1 MEERRHRGLQV
12 VEEVYLHT
20 TLPLAE
26 LGPPEDRQ
34 AKRYRGRVKRIDV
47 PVQLEDVVYP
57 FLAGL
62 AHHEEGV
69 VLEDPIVPVLVG
81 SGQGCLGHGLGAHSH
96 VIALR
101 LVGFQGN
108 NQVSKTFSTAEL
120 PEHHDEQLVPAG
132 EVLHVFVAFI
142 FPG

>member
-1 MEERRHRGLQV
+1 MEERRHRSLQV
-12 VEEVYLHT
+12 VEEVYLHAA
-20 TLPLAE
+20 LPLAE

-34 AKRYRGRVKRIDV
+34 AERYRGRIERIDV
-47 PVQLEDVVYP
+47 SVQLEDVLYP
-57 FLAGL
+57 LLAGQG
-62 AHHEEGV
+62 HHVEGE

-101 LVGFQGN
+101 LVGLQGN
-108 NQVSKTFSTAEL
+108 NQVPKAFPATEL